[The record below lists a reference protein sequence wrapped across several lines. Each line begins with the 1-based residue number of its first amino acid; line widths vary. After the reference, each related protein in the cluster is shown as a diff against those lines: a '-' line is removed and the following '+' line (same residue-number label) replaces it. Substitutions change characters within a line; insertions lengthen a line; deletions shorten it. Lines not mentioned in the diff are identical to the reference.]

1 MAMLAQLL
9 MRALAPAGPR
19 AKLSI
24 FIFHRVLPKPDPH
37 LPWEP
42 DAVQFDWVLGLIAG
56 SFNLLPLGEAVR
68 RLAAGSLPAAAAAIT
83 FDDGYADNLSVAAP
97 ILKRHGATA
106 TFFIATGFLDGG
118 RMWND
123 DVIEAFR
130 CAPRGIMDLE
140 EFDLGIHEITDPA
153 SRVKAYGGVLGRLKY
168 FDHDCRAGV
177 ARAIARSCGLGPS
190 PELMLTSAQV
200 LALRAQQMEIG
211 AHTHSHPILE
221 LMSDAR
227 AENEMRVGRARLES
241 LLGEAIELFA
251 YPNGVLGKD
260 FSVRH
265 GQMARRLGF
274 TAAVSTSAG
283 AASRGA
289 DLFQLPRFTPWD
301 RTPLRFALRC
311 SLNLSRPSSEARIL
325 PVS

>member
-1 MAMLAQLL
+1 MAMLPPLL

-24 FIFHRVLPKPDPH
+24 FIFHRVLPEPDRH
-37 LPWEP
+37 LPWDP
-42 DAVQFDWVLGLIAG
+42 DVVQFDWMIGLIA
-56 SFNLLPLGEAVR
+56 SIFNLLPLSEAVR

-83 FDDGYADNLSVAAP
+83 FDDGYADNLSVATP
-97 ILKRHGATA
+97 ILKRHGVTA

-130 CAPRGIMDLE
+130 RAPQGILNLDEYNLGNHEIMDP
-140 EFDLGIHEITDPA
+140 T
-153 SRVKAYGGVLGRLKY
+153 SRVKAYSAVLGRIKY

-177 ARAIARSCGLGPS
+177 ARAIARSCGLEPT
-190 PELMLTSAQV
+190 PDLMLTSAQV
-200 LALRAQQMEIG
+200 KALRAQQMEIG

-221 LMSDAR
+221 LMPDAR
-227 AENEMRVGRARLES
+227 AEEEMREGRQRLES
-241 LLGEAIELFA
+241 LLGEAIDLFA
-251 YPNGVLGKD
+251 YPNGSPGKD
-260 FSVRH
+260 FSLRH
-265 GQMARRLGF
+265 AQMARRQGF

-283 AASRGA
+283 AANQRT
-289 DLFQLPRFTPWD
+289 DVFQLPRFTPWD

-311 SLNLSRPSSEARIL
+311 ALNLSL
-325 PVS
+325 PRSDVDLLPIS